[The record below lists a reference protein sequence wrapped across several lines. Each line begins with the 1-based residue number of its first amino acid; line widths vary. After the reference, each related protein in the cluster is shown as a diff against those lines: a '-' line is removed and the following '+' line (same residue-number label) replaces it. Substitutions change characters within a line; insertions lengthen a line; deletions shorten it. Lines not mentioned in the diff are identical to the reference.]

1 MGILVHATPDDL
13 VDGDWFESVPVGAAS
28 LLRSA
33 SILVSKATRH
43 DRYDTTPAGAPSD
56 PTIAEAFR
64 DATCQQVTE
73 WIAAKVD
80 PNKGAFGQDLQIGS
94 QSVPGGSV
102 TYAGQATVE
111 QRAKAATQLSE
122 LAFDVLT
129 NAGLGTRAP
138 RYL

>member
-1 MGILVHATPDDL
+1 MTDT
-13 VDGDWFESVPVGAAS
+13 
-28 LLRSA
+28 
-33 SILVSKATRH
+33 TRH
-43 DRYDTTPAGAPSD
+43 RQEPRPTRRLPKHSAMRLASRSPSGA
-56 PTIAEAFR
+56 R
-64 DATCQQVTE
+64 RR
-73 WIAAKVD
+73 D

-111 QRAKAATQLSE
+111 QRATAATQLSE